1 MKGGITLANY
11 LENPILILLVLI
23 IIVVGLGTL
32 GKSLA
37 TNIPAQNPAEFSA
50 VNIGDTVVSGE
61 NVVNSNKIRK
71 VPAIYHPDYLLD
83 DLKNQEYGDFFT
95 AITTGSVETPINE
108 ITSGNVTN
116 TGVAKGFNGPGMV
129 TVNGS
134 KLVVNAPGTFVWGF
148 KTPYTVAVKTV
159 NGIDIKVQNKTV
171 KSIASAD
178 ISNSTVSGTN
188 MTTNAIKSWY
198 NSSDVGDNLTIDYSL
213 AKFNDGRNT
222 VTPSEI
228 ASLFGENTTKYMAGY
243 PSGSPVMV
251 YNGATNQTVVGS
263 GNSVLG
269 YYAEYDNSLREV
281 NARVFVDGWNNTI
294 VPPHTTAY
302 GKTNVTFVGVY
313 DPELKSYPSHG
324 ACPSGRALR
333 AAVMDAGF
341 PLPGGMSSGFYAVS
355 VDANPSSGISIY
367 NPTDYPVK
375 VVLWTVGGGTGM
387 SIYAQAIQYTP

>member
-1 MKGGITLANY
+1 MKGGIILTNY

-50 VNIGDTVVSGE
+50 VNIGDTVVSGQS
-61 NVVNSNKIRK
+61 VVNSNNIRK
-71 VPAIYHPDYLLD
+71 VPVIYHPDYLID
-83 DLKNQEYGDFFT
+83 DLKNQEYGDFYT
-95 AITTGSVETPINE
+95 AITTGSVETPINK

-116 TGVAKGFNGPGMV
+116 TGVAKGFDGPGMV

-148 KTPYTVAVKTV
+148 KTPYTVAVKTS
-159 NGIDIKVQNKTV
+159 NGLDIKVQNKTV
-171 KSIASAD
+171 KSIATAD

-188 MTTNAIKSWY
+188 MTTNAIKSWF
-198 NSSDVGDNLTIDYSL
+198 NASDVGDNLTIDYSL

-222 VTPSEI
+222 VPPSEI
-228 ASLFGENTTKYMAGY
+228 LSLFGENTTKYIAGY

-251 YNGATNQTVVGS
+251 YNAATNQTVVGS

-269 YYAEYDNSLREV
+269 AYEEYDNSLRAV
-281 NARVFVDGWNNTI
+281 NARVFVEGWNNTI

-313 DPELKSYPSHG
+313 DPELNSYPSHG

-333 AAVMDAGF
+333 AAVMGAGF